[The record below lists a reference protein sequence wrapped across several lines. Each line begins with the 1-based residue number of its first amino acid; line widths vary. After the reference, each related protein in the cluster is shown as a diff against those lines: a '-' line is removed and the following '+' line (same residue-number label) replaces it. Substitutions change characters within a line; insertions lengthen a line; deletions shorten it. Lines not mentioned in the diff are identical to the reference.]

1 MADRMM
7 SASAALAEALHEE
20 MARDETVF
28 ILGEDLT
35 AHAGIFG
42 QFKGIPERFPGRILD
57 TPISE
62 ACIAGCGVGSA
73 LTGMRPIVDFHFS
86 DFVTCAMDEFCNQ
99 AAKIRY
105 MFGGQARLPMVV
117 WCPDGAGL
125 RAAAQHSQSLEAWF
139 VHTPGLKVVVPSEP
153 ADVKGL
159 MKASIRDDDPV
170 MFFQHKRLFG
180 KEGHVPA
187 DPEFVIPLGRAAVK
201 REGRD
206 VSLLTYGSGFFL
218 CVAAAQQLAEEGIE
232 AEVVDL
238 RTLKPLDMGTIA
250 ASVKKTSRAVIVHEA
265 CLTGGFGAELAA
277 RIQAELFDHLAAPV
291 LRVGAKDVPIPFSP
305 PLEDF
310 VLPKPADVMAAVR
323 AVCSR
328 RRPGPTQRR
337 VGGRARGIKRPVGRE
352 KPLER

>member
-1 MADRMM
+1 MSDRLLT
-7 SASAALAEALHEE
+7 ASAALAEALIEE
-20 MARDETVF
+20 MTRDERIF

-42 QFKGIPERFPGRILD
+42 QFKGIPEKFPGRILD

-62 ACIAGCGVGSA
+62 TCIAGCGVGAA

-86 DFVTCAMDEFCNQ
+86 DFVTCGMDELCNQ

-105 MFGGQARLPMVV
+105 MFGGQVKLPLVV

-139 VHTPGLKVVVPSEP
+139 VHTPGLKVVVPSEA

-159 MKASIRDDDPV
+159 MKASIRDDNPV
-170 MFFQHKRLFG
+170 MFFQHKRLFRR
-180 KEGHVPA
+180 EGPVPE
-187 DPEFVIPLGRAAVK
+187 DPDFVVPLGQAAVK

-206 VSLLTYGSGFFL
+206 VSLFTYGSGYFL
-218 CVAAAQQLAEEGIE
+218 CQEAAAELAREGIE
-232 AEVVDL
+232 AEIVDL
-238 RTLKPLDMGTIA
+238 RTLKPLDFETVA
-250 ASVKKTSRAVIVHEA
+250 NSLRKTYRAVIVHEA

-277 RIQAELFDHLAAPV
+277 RIQAELFDFLDAPV
-291 LRVGAKDVPIPFSP
+291 LRVAARDVPIPFSP

-310 VLPKPADVMAAVR
+310 VLPRVADVVAAAR
-323 AVCSR
+323 SVCNR
-328 RRPGPTQRR
+328 
-337 VGGRARGIKRPVGRE
+337 
-352 KPLER
+352 